1 MTNRLLNKKYANVNL
16 SRQLPVLVS
25 SKGAQHYALPKP
37 RACHVSYEQKQHA
50 ALVCVWVICKCV

>member
-16 SRQLPVLVS
+16 SRQLLVLVS

-37 RACHVSYEQKQHA
+37 RACHMAYEQ
-50 ALVCVWVICKCV
+50 